1 MSNVYKIETY
11 SKECAQQV
19 SEYIT
24 QHQGDCLIHGWA
36 IITDYPFSSQQ
47 SLELLPLISSIADNM
62 SEYDL
67 HRFDFIT
74 KIVA

>member
-1 MSNVYKIETY
+1 MSAVYKIETY
-11 SKECAQQV
+11 SKECAQEI
-19 SEYIT
+19 SSFIAERE
-24 QHQGDCLIHGWA
+24 GDCLVHGWA
-36 IITDYPFSSQQ
+36 IITDYCFSSQQ
-47 SLELLPLISSIADNM
+47 SLDLLPLISSITDNM